1 MFLLRLA
8 WRNIW
13 RNRRRTFI
21 TMASIVMAVV
31 LSAVMSSM
39 QQGQYDQMIDNSVGS
54 FTGHIQIQAPD
65 YFDEPMLDHSLE
77 IDDELLASISDVKNV
92 RAVIPRIDSYALA
105 GGVEKT
111 RPALVMGIDIESE
124 KALSKPHD
132 KMVEGE
138 YFTSMNEQATIVSQG
153 LAEYLEIGIGDSL
166 VLLSSGFR
174 GTTAAGLI
182 PIKGIAKF
190 GLPQLNNS
198 TVYLPLGTAQEFYGA
213 YDRVTAVAILSE
225 NSKKSEKL
233 TNELSAELGE
243 AYSVYDWPTLMPELV
258 QAIQADRGSGYIV
271 LLVLYMVV
279 GFGIFGTILMMTAER
294 KFEFGVLVAIGTP
307 KWSISRMLMIEM
319 FTITMLASIIGIIL
333 SIPVIYYFNINPME
347 FTGQV
352 AEAIEEYGMEPF
364 IRFSTEPIIL
374 FAQAGVIAII
384 SFVIS
389 LYPIVHTQ
397 KIKPVEAMRA

>member
-124 KALSKPHD
+124 KVLSKPHD

-198 TVYLPLGTAQEFYGA
+198 TVYLPLETAQDFYGA

-225 NSKKSEKL
+225 NSKKSAKL
-233 TNELSAELGE
+233 TNDLSDELGE
-243 AYSVYDWPTLMPELV
+243 SFSVYDWPTLMPELV

>member
-124 KALSKPHD
+124 KVLSKPHD

-138 YFTSMNEQATIVSQG
+138 YFTSMNEQATIISQG

-198 TVYLPLGTAQEFYGA
+198 TVYLPLETAQEFYGA
-213 YDRVTAVAILSE
+213 YNRVTAVAILSE

-233 TNELSAELGE
+233 TNELSAELGK

>member
-124 KALSKPHD
+124 KVLSKPHD
-132 KMVEGE
+132 KMVEA
-138 YFTSMNEQATIVSQG
+138 N
-153 LAEYLEIGIGDSL
+153 
-166 VLLSSGFR
+166 
-174 GTTAAGLI
+174 
-182 PIKGIAKF
+182 
-190 GLPQLNNS
+190 
-198 TVYLPLGTAQEFYGA
+198 
-213 YDRVTAVAILSE
+213 
-225 NSKKSEKL
+225 
-233 TNELSAELGE
+233 
-243 AYSVYDWPTLMPELV
+243 
-258 QAIQADRGSGYIV
+258 
-271 LLVLYMVV
+271 
-279 GFGIFGTILMMTAER
+279 
-294 KFEFGVLVAIGTP
+294 
-307 KWSISRMLMIEM
+307 ISPR
-319 FTITMLASIIGIIL
+319 
-333 SIPVIYYFNINPME
+333 
-347 FTGQV
+347 
-352 AEAIEEYGMEPF
+352 
-364 IRFSTEPIIL
+364 
-374 FAQAGVIAII
+374 
-384 SFVIS
+384 
-389 LYPIVHTQ
+389 
-397 KIKPVEAMRA
+397 

>member
-1 MFLLRLA
+1 
-8 WRNIW
+8 
-13 RNRRRTFI
+13 
-21 TMASIVMAVV
+21 
-31 LSAVMSSM
+31 
-39 QQGQYDQMIDNSVGS
+39 
-54 FTGHIQIQAPD
+54 
-65 YFDEPMLDHSLE
+65 
-77 IDDELLASISDVKNV
+77 
-92 RAVIPRIDSYALA
+92 
-105 GGVEKT
+105 
-111 RPALVMGIDIESE
+111 
-124 KALSKPHD
+124 
-132 KMVEGE
+132 
-138 YFTSMNEQATIVSQG
+138 MNEQATIVSQG

-198 TVYLPLGTAQEFYGA
+198 TVYLPLETAQDFYGA

-225 NSKKSEKL
+225 NSKKSAKL
-233 TNELSAELGE
+233 TNDLSDELGE
-243 AYSVYDWPTLMPELV
+243 SFSVYDWPTLMPELV

-397 KIKPVEAMRA
+397 KSNR

>member
-39 QQGQYDQMIDNSVGS
+39 QQGQYDQMIENSVGS
-54 FTGHIQIQAPD
+54 FTGHIQIQAPE

-77 IDDELLASISDVKNV
+77 IDEQLLRSISEINNV

-105 GGVEKT
+105 GGLEKT
-111 RPALVMGIDIESE
+111 RPALVLGIDIESE
-124 KALSKPHD
+124 KELSKPHE
-132 KMVEGE
+132 KMLFGD
-138 YFTSMNEQATIVSQG
+138 YFTSMNENATIISEG
-153 LAEYLEIGIGDSL
+153 LANYLDIGVGDSL

-182 PIKGIAKF
+182 PVKGIAKF
-190 GLPQLNNS
+190 GLPELNNS
-198 TVYLPLGTAQEFYGA
+198 TVYLPLGTAQQFYGA
-213 YDRVTAVAILSE
+213 FDRVTAVAILSE
-225 NSKKSEKL
+225 SSKRSAKL
-233 TNELSAELGE
+233 TEDLSAELGE
-243 AYSVYDWPTLMPELV
+243 EFRVYDWPTLMPELV
-258 QAIQADRGSGYIV
+258 QAIQADRGSGYII

-294 KFEFGVLVAIGTP
+294 KFEFGVLIAIGTP

-319 FTITMLASIIGIIL
+319 FTITMLGSIIGIVL

-347 FTGQV
+347 FTGQT
-352 AEAIEEYGMEPF
+352 AAAIEEYGMEPF
-364 IRFSTEPIIL
+364 IRFSTRPIIL
-374 FAQAGVIAII
+374 FAQAGVIG
-384 SFVIS
+384 VIS
-389 LYPIVHTQ
+389 LVISAYPILHTQ